1 MTKYRD
7 FGSGK
12 NTGEKEPVTFKI
24 HGEDFSCREELQGK
38 TLLDLVAQSGAD
50 DPAQAAKTIGNFFE
64 NVLVPES
71 YERFNKLITSPDKIV
86 TVETLAEISGW
97 LVELYAG
104 RPEEEPKVS

>member
-12 NTGEKEPVTFKI
+12 TSGEVEPVTFKI
-24 HGEDFSCREELQGK
+24 HGEEFSCRPELQGK
-38 TLLDLVAQSGAD
+38 ALLDLVAQSSSE

-64 NVLVPES
+64 NVLLEES
-71 YERFNKLITSPDKIV
+71 YSRFNSLLTSADKIV
-86 TVETLAEISGW
+86 SVETLAEISGW
-97 LVELYAG
+97 LVEVYAG

>member
-12 NTGEKEPVTFKI
+12 STGKKEPVVFKI
-24 HGEDFSCREELQGK
+24 HGEEFTCRPELQGK
-38 TLLDLVAQSGAD
+38 TLLDLVAQSSAE
-50 DPAQAAKTIGNFFE
+50 DPAQAAKTISNFFE
-64 NVLVPES
+64 KVLVTES
-71 YERFNKLITSPDKIV
+71 YKRFNDLITSSDKIV

-97 LVELYAG
+97 LVEVYAG

>member
-1 MTKYRD
+1 MTKFRD

-38 TLLDLVAQSGAD
+38 TLLDLVAQSSAD
-50 DPAQAAKTIGNFFE
+50 DPAQAAKTISNFFE
-64 NVLVPES
+64 NVLVAES
-71 YERFNKLITSPDKIV
+71 YKRFNDLITSSDKIV

-97 LVELYAG
+97 LVEVYAG

>member
-1 MTKYRD
+1 MTKFRD

-38 TLLDLVAQSGAD
+38 TLLDLVAQSGAE

-64 NVLVPES
+64 NVLVAES

-97 LVELYAG
+97 VVEVYAG

>member
-1 MTKYRD
+1 MTKFRD

-38 TLLDLVAQSGAD
+38 TLLDLVAQSSAE
-50 DPAQAAKTIGNFFE
+50 DPAQAAKTISNFFE
-64 NVLVPES
+64 NVLVAES

-97 LVELYAG
+97 LVEVYAG
-104 RPEEEPKVS
+104 RPEEAPKVS

>member
-1 MTKYRD
+1 MTKFRD

-24 HGEDFSCREELQGK
+24 HGEEFSCREELQGK
-38 TLLDLVAQSGAD
+38 TLLDLVAQSSAEN
-50 DPAQAAKTIGNFFE
+50 PAEAAKTIGNFFK
-64 NVLVPES
+64 NVLVAES

-97 LVELYAG
+97 LVEVYAG